1 MPIPFLKNRTRGEIR
16 VIALYLLIAIVVTIQ
31 HSVGKATANNFL
43 IFRASFWHLV
53 NGQDIYA
60 WYLQEHWDLLKY
72 SPTCA
77 LLFAPFAVLPI
88 ALGLLCWNLLNVGAL
103 TFAMLRLLPGRAG
116 IAALLIALLE
126 AIGSIQV
133 SQSNA
138 LVAGLIIMTVLALE
152 QDQVALGATSVIAGA
167 SIKLF
172 PLTAGIFGLLT
183 PMRWRHIAW
192 CAVTGVVFVLLP
204 LIVTSPANLQMQYH
218 SWFALQAQDN
228 TKTGMAWMGGII
240 ELALHRGIP
249 HLPVQAF
256 GAAVIIASAW
266 FARNSWSD
274 PTVRRLLLASLLI
287 FSVVFNHMAESPSF
301 VIAFAGIGIWWA
313 CLPRERWRDATVL
326 MIVLLGSVGGS
337 EVTPRHIRDEWHR
350 NIQLKA
356 IVTLI
361 GWFALQFD
369 IARQLRSGA
378 QPVLAQTHSGEMQSG
393 SIAST

>member
-1 MPIPFLKNRTRGEIR
+1 MQIPLLKSRTRGELGI
-16 VIALYLLIAIVVTIQ
+16 IALYLALAIVVTIQ
-31 HSVGKATANNFL
+31 HTVGKAPVNNFL

-60 WYLQEHWDLLKY
+60 WYLKEHWDLFKY

-88 ALGLLCWNLLNVGAL
+88 GLGLLCWNLLNVGAL

-116 IAALLIALLE
+116 VAALLIVLLE

-152 QDQVALGATSVIAGA
+152 EDRVALGATSVILGA

-172 PLTAGIFGLLT
+172 PLTSGIFGLLT
-183 PMRWRHIAW
+183 PMRWRHVAW
-192 CAVTGVVFVLLP
+192 CALIGIVFVLLP
-204 LIVTSPANLQMQYH
+204 LLVTSPANLQMQYH
-218 SWFALQAQDN
+218 SWFVLQAQDN

-240 ELALHRGIP
+240 ELALHRAIP
-249 HLPVQAF
+249 HWPIQAF

-274 PTVRRLLLASLLI
+274 PIVRRLLLASLLI

-301 VIAFAGIGIWWA
+301 VIAFAGVGIWWA
-313 CLPRERWRDATVL
+313 CLPRERWRDAVVL

-337 EVTPRHIRDEWHR
+337 DVTPKHFRDEWHR

-369 IARQLRSGA
+369 VVRQVRRGA
-378 QPVLAQTHSGEMQSG
+378 QR
-393 SIAST
+393 